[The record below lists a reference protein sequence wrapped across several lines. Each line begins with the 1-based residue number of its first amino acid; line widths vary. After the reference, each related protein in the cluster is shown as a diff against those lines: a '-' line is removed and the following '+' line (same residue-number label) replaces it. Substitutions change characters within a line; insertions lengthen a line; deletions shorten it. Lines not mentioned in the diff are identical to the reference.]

1 MQNFRKTFITPTT
14 TILDAVGRLNMAAV
28 QIVVVVDADDHLL
41 GTVTDGDV
49 RRGIL
54 AGIPLGDPVERVMNR
69 TPVTAPAGGRRVN
82 LLAMM
87 RRLSIAQMPLLN
99 GKGQVV
105 GLETLNSILTKDR
118 SENWVVLMAGGLGT
132 RLRPLT
138 QTLPKPLLPVGGK
151 PIIEWTISSLAAQGF
166 DRFYMCVNYK
176 ADIFRTYFGDGERMN
191 VQIDYVAEKEQLGT
205 AGALSLLPARPT
217 APLVVMNG
225 DVLTSVNL
233 RQLVDFHQ
241 RTGAD
246 ATLCVS
252 EHRIQVPYGVARVE
266 GETLIEIQEKPS
278 QAFLINAGIYVL
290 SPGVLDR
297 LQPGQR
303 MDMPDLLQSIVDAG
317 GRVSAFPLHEYWR
330 DIGRIEDLNEADQ
343 DMLALAQ

>member
-1 MQNFRKTFITPTT
+1 MNNFRDTFITPAT
-14 TILDAVGRLNMAAV
+14 TIIDAVAILNAAAE
-28 QIVVVVDADDHLL
+28 QIVIVVDDEDHLL

-54 AGIPLGDPVERVMNR
+54 AGIPLSDPVERIMNSK
-69 TPVTAPAGGRRVN
+69 PVTALAGRRRVA

-87 RRLSIAQMPLLN
+87 RQKSIAQVPLLN
-99 GKGQVV
+99 GRGQVV
-105 GLETLNSILTKDR
+105 GMETLSSILTKDR

-166 DRFYMCVNYK
+166 DRFFMCVNYK
-176 ADIFRTYFGDGERMN
+176 ADLFRTYFGEGERLN
-191 VQIDYVAEKEQLGT
+191 VQIEYVAEKDQLGT
-205 AGALSLLPARPT
+205 AGALSLLPGRPT

-225 DVLTSVNL
+225 DVLTAVNL
-233 RQLVDFHQ
+233 RQLLDFHH
-241 RTGAD
+241 RTEAD

-266 GETLIEIQEKPS
+266 GEMLAELREKPS

-290 SPGVLDR
+290 APHVLDR
-297 LQPGQR
+297 MAPHER
-303 MDMPDLLQSIVDAG
+303 KDMPDLLQDIVRDG

-330 DIGRIEDLNEADQ
+330 DIGRLEDLNEADQ